1 MQLQAII
8 PDDGLVLDKHASSE
22 SSRTAL
28 DYLLER
34 SADMEAFS
42 YHDGELYCEKVPV
55 AKLAEQYGTP
65 LWIYSKSFLL
75 GQLKQI
81 QTAFAEVDPVICYSV
96 KANSTLGV
104 LKVMRDAGSS
114 FDVVS
119 GGELY
124 RVKAAGGDT
133 SKVVFAGV
141 GKTDEEIRFALENK
155 ILMFDVESE
164 QELDAI
170 AAVAGSMGV
179 VGNVALRLNPDI
191 DAKTHA
197 KTTTGKKGNKFGM
210 DIERFREL
218 AAKVLRD
225 KRLAL
230 KGIHMHLGSP
240 ILTTDPYE
248 AAGQKAIEVVE
259 ALRKDGHDINWINLG
274 GGFGISYRGNEGLPA
289 EAYAKVI
296 VPAVKAAKCRL
307 ALEPGR
313 FVVGNSCILVSRV
326 VFTKREGGKLFVIQD
341 GAMNDLIRPAM
352 YDSFHRLWPVQ
363 PSIAMPDNVE
373 GEIPGCEK
381 TDVVGPVCESSDY
394 FAKDRYL
401 PPMTRGDLLAIFSA
415 GAYGTA
421 MSSNYN
427 SRPRATEILV
437 DGADV
442 KVIRRRETYADL
454 VAHEIDAS

>member
-1 MQLQAII
+1 MAGEAIERMGYDGDPILVSKHIARIIEKKIMQ
-8 PDDGLVLDKHASSE
+8 
-22 SSRTAL
+22 
-28 DYLLER
+28 
-34 SADMEAFS
+34 AFP
-42 YHDGELYCEKVPV
+42 YRNGELYCEDVPV
-55 AKLAEQYGTP
+55 SQLAEQYGTP
-65 LWIYSKSFLL
+65 LWVYSKSFIL

-81 QTAFAEVDPVICYSV
+81 QSAFADVDPVICYSV
-96 KANSTLGV
+96 KANSTLGILSV
-104 LKVMRDAGSS
+104 IRDAGCS

-141 GKTDEEIRFALENK
+141 GKTDEEIRFALEND

-170 AAVAGSMGV
+170 AAVAASMGQIGRV
-179 VGNVALRLNPDI
+179 VLRLNPDI

-210 DIERFREL
+210 DLERFREL

-240 ILTTDPYE
+240 ILSTEPYA
-248 AAGQKAIEVVE
+248 AAGKKAVEVVE
-259 ALRKDGHDINWINLG
+259 VLRRDGHDIHWINLG

-289 EAYAKVI
+289 SDYAKVI
-296 VPAVKAAKCRL
+296 VPSVKQANCRL

-313 FVVGNSCILVSRV
+313 FVVGNACVLVSRV

-341 GAMNDLIRPAM
+341 AAMNDLIRPAM
-352 YDSFHRLWPVQ
+352 YDSFHRVWPVK
-363 PSIAMPDNVE
+363 PTVAMPDDVE
-373 GEIPGCEK
+373 GEIAGCEK
-381 TDVVGPVCESSDY
+381 TDVVGPICESSDY
-394 FAKDRYL
+394 FSKDRFL
-401 PPMTRGDLLAIFSA
+401 PPMSRGDLVATFSA

-427 SRPRATEILV
+427 SRPRATELLV
-437 DGADV
+437 DGSKV
-442 KVIRRRETYADL
+442 TVIRRRETYADL
-454 VAHEIDAS
+454 VAHEIG

>member
-1 MQLQAII
+1 MQ
-8 PDDGLVLDKHASSE
+8 S
-22 SSRTAL
+22 
-28 DYLLER
+28 
-34 SADMEAFS
+34 FS
-42 YHDGELYCEKVPV
+42 YRNGELYCEDVPV
-55 AKLAEQYGTP
+55 AKIVAQYGTP
-65 LWIYSKSFLL
+65 VWIYSKSFLL

-81 QTAFAEVDPVICYSV
+81 QTAFREVDPVICYSV

-124 RVKAAGGDT
+124 RVKAAGADT

-141 GKTDEEIRFALENK
+141 GKTDDEIRFALEND

-170 AAVAGSMGV
+170 ASVAGSMGV
-179 VGNVALRLNPDI
+179 VGKVALRLNPDI

-259 ALRKDGHDINWINLG
+259 GLRKDGHDINWINLG
-274 GGFGISYRGNEGLPA
+274 GGFGISYRENEGLPA

-313 FVVGNSCILVSRV
+313 FVVGNSCILVSQV

-341 GAMNDLIRPAM
+341 GAMNDLVRPAM

-363 PSIAMPDNVE
+363 PSVPMPDNVE
-373 GEIPGCEK
+373 GEIAGCEK
-381 TDVVGPVCESSDY
+381 TDVVGPICESSDY

-401 PPMTRGDLLAIFSA
+401 PSMKRGDLLAIFSA
-415 GAYGTA
+415 GAYGSA

-427 SRPRATEILV
+427 SRPRAPEILV
-437 DGADV
+437 DGTDV
-442 KVIRRRETYADL
+442 KVIRRRESYADL
-454 VAHEIDAS
+454 VAHELDS

>member
-1 MQLQAII
+1 MQ
-8 PDDGLVLDKHASSE
+8 S
-22 SSRTAL
+22 
-28 DYLLER
+28 
-34 SADMEAFS
+34 FS
-42 YHDGELYCEKVPV
+42 YRDGELFCEDVPV
-55 AKLAEQYGTP
+55 SKIAAQYGTP
-65 LWIYSKSFLL
+65 VWIYSKAFLL

-124 RVKAAGGDT
+124 RVKAAGADT

-141 GKTDEEIRFALENK
+141 GKTNEEIRFALENN

-170 AAVAGSMGV
+170 AEVAGSMGV
-179 VGNVALRLNPDI
+179 VGKVALRLNPDI

-240 ILTTDPYE
+240 ILTTEPYE

-259 ALRKDGHDINWINLG
+259 ALRKDGHVIDWINLG

-313 FVVGNSCILVSRV
+313 FVVGNSCVLVSQV

-352 YDSFHRLWPVQ
+352 YDSFHRVWPVR
-363 PSIAMPDNVE
+363 PAVEMPENVE
-373 GEIPGCEK
+373 GEIAGCEK
-381 TDVVGPVCESSDY
+381 TDVVGPICESSDY
-394 FAKDRYL
+394 FAKDRFL
-401 PPMTRGDLLAIFSA
+401 PPMKRGDLFAIFSA

-427 SRPRATEILV
+427 SRPRAAEILV
-437 DGADV
+437 DGTNV
-442 KVIRRRETYADL
+442 SVIRRRETYADL
-454 VAHEIDAS
+454 VAHELDA